1 MKSNDTL
8 SDVFDVPV
16 MSETVSE
23 LIDASTGEV
32 ITPISTDILGD
43 DFTHTRDNLRELLA
57 TGQKALEQ
65 ALLVA
70 QASEHPR
77 AFEVVG
83 NLMKQMAD
91 INQQL
96 LDLHN
101 QKQKIEAPSKKD
113 SGLSKTVN
121 NNLFVGTTADLN
133 KLIKDMTKG

>member
-1 MKSNDTL
+1 MKINDTL

-16 MSETVSE
+16 MTETSRE
-23 LIDASTGEV
+23 LIDATTGEV
-32 ITPISTDILGD
+32 ITTVSNDIIGD
-43 DFTHTRDNLRELLA
+43 DFNHTRENLRALLV
-57 TGQKALEQ
+57 TGQKALEH
-65 ALLVA
+65 ALEVA
-70 QASEHPR
+70 QSSEHPR

-91 INQQL
+91 VNQQL

>member
-1 MKSNDTL
+1 MKINDTL
-8 SDVFDVPV
+8 SEVFDVPA
-16 MSETVSE
+16 MPQTSSE
-23 LIDASTGEV
+23 LIDASTGEI
-32 ITPISTDILGD
+32 ITPVSDDILSD
-43 DFTHTRDNLRELLA
+43 DFTHSRDNLRALLA

-91 INQQL
+91 VNQQL
-96 LDLHN
+96 LDIHN

-113 SGLSKTVN
+113 SSSSKTVN

-133 KLIKDMTKG
+133 KLIKDMSKG

>member
-1 MKSNDTL
+1 MKINDTL

-16 MSETVSE
+16 VPETASEV
-23 LIDASTGEV
+23 IDATTGEV
-32 ITPISTDILGD
+32 IKPLSDDIVGD
-43 DFTHTRDNLRELLA
+43 DFTHTRENLRALLV
-57 TGQKALEQ
+57 TGQKALEH
-65 ALLVA
+65 ALEVA
-70 QASEHPR
+70 QSSEHPR

-91 INQQL
+91 VNQQL

-113 SGLSKTVN
+113 SGPSKTVN

>member
-8 SDVFDVPV
+8 SEVFDVPV
-16 MSETVSE
+16 MVETVSE
-23 LIDASTGEV
+23 VIDASTGEV
-32 ITPISTDILGD
+32 IKPLSNDIVGD
-43 DFTHTRDNLRELLA
+43 DFNHTRENLRALLI

-70 QASEHPR
+70 QSSEHPR

>member
-1 MKSNDTL
+1 MRINDTL
-8 SDVFDVPV
+8 SEVFDVPV
-16 MSETVSE
+16 MTETSRE

-32 ITPISTDILGD
+32 ITTTSNDIVKD
-43 DFTHTRDNLRELLA
+43 DFDHTRENLRSLLV

-91 INQQL
+91 VNQQL

-113 SGLSKTVN
+113 SNSSKTVN

-133 KLIKDMTKG
+133 KLIKDMSKG

>member
-1 MKSNDTL
+1 MKINDTL
-8 SDVFDVPV
+8 SEVFDTPKTEIEV
-16 MSETVSE
+16 
-23 LIDASTGEV
+23 IDASTGEV
-32 ITPISTDILGD
+32 ITPVSNDILGD
-43 DFTHTRDNLRELLA
+43 DFTHSRDNLRALLV

-91 INQQL
+91 VNQQL

-113 SGLSKTVN
+113 SSLSKTVN

-133 KLIKDMTKG
+133 KLIKDMSKG

>member
-1 MKSNDTL
+1 MKINDTL
-8 SDVFDVPV
+8 SEVFDTPKTEFEV
-16 MSETVSE
+16 
-23 LIDASTGEV
+23 IDASTGEV
-32 ITPISTDILGD
+32 ITPVSEDILGD
-43 DFTHTRDNLRELLA
+43 DFTHSRDNLRALLV

-91 INQQL
+91 VNQQL

-113 SGLSKTVN
+113 SSLSKTVN

-133 KLIKDMTKG
+133 KLIKDMSKG

>member
-8 SDVFDVPV
+8 SEIFDTPV
-16 MSETVSE
+16 VTQIASEV
-23 LIDASTGEV
+23 IDASTGEV
-32 ITPISTDILGD
+32 ITPVSDDIVGD
-43 DFTHTRDNLRELLA
+43 DFNHTRENLRALLV

-91 INQQL
+91 VNQQL

-101 QKQKIEAPSKKD
+101 QKQKIEGTTKKD
-113 SGLSKTVN
+113 SGPSKTVN

-133 KLIKDMTKG
+133 KLIKDMSKG

>member
-1 MKSNDTL
+1 MKINDTL

-16 MSETVSE
+16 MQETSRE
-23 LIDASTGEV
+23 LIDATTGEV
-32 ITPISTDILGD
+32 ITTVSNDIVGD
-43 DFTHTRDNLRELLA
+43 DFNHTRENLRALLV
-57 TGQKALEQ
+57 TGQKALEH
-65 ALLVA
+65 ALEVA
-70 QASEHPR
+70 QSSEHPR

-91 INQQL
+91 VNQQL

>member
-1 MKSNDTL
+1 MKINDTL

-16 MSETVSE
+16 MQETSRE
-23 LIDASTGEV
+23 LIDATTGEV
-32 ITPISTDILGD
+32 ITTVSNDIVGD
-43 DFTHTRDNLRELLA
+43 DFNHTRENLRALLV
-57 TGQKALEQ
+57 TGQKALEH
-65 ALLVA
+65 ALEVA
-70 QASEHPR
+70 QSSEHPR

-91 INQQL
+91 VNQQL

-101 QKQKIEAPSKKD
+101 QTQKIEAPSKKD

>member
-1 MKSNDTL
+1 MKINDTL
-8 SDVFDVPV
+8 SEVFDVPP
-16 MSETVSE
+16 MSKTASE
-23 LIDASTGEV
+23 VIDASTGEV
-32 ITPISTDILGD
+32 ITPLSNDIVGD
-43 DFTHTRDNLRELLA
+43 DFNHTRENLRSLLQ
-57 TGQKALEQ
+57 TGQQALEQ

-91 INQQL
+91 VNQQL

-113 SGLSKTVN
+113 SGSSKTVN

-133 KLIKDMTKG
+133 KLIKDMSKG

>member
-1 MKSNDTL
+1 MKINDTL
-8 SDVFDVPV
+8 SEVFDTPAVTQIA
-16 MSETVSE
+16 SEV
-23 LIDASTGEV
+23 IDASTGEV
-32 ITPISTDILGD
+32 ITPLSEDIVGD
-43 DFTHTRDNLRELLA
+43 DFTHTRENLRALLV

-91 INQQL
+91 VNQQL

-101 QKQKIEAPSKKD
+101 QKQKIEGTTKKD
-113 SGLSKTVN
+113 SSLSKTVN

-133 KLIKDMTKG
+133 KLIKDMHKG